1 MPVRGGSPR
10 GDLGLNL
17 TEGEIADRLL
27 DKPGLRS
34 KADAGDSG
42 QQGRDGQEEKS
53 SRDQLIDAAKDKKPE
68 PDQDGN

>member
-1 MPVRGGSPR
+1 VPVRGGSPR